1 MRTSRSKS
9 SLNVAIVDYGM
20 GNIGSVAK
28 VLSRLN
34 VTFCV
39 SSSTKDLE
47 AADRLIL
54 PGVGAFDKAMAS
66 LSRLKLDTC
75 IRRQVLE
82 FNKPLLGICLGM
94 QLLSKTS
101 IEGGNTEGLSLFDA
115 AVLKLQGGEHFR
127 LPHIG
132 WNALKKEGCCS
143 LTQGLSDGSFMYF
156 AHDYVVHCNNNK
168 DVICTTDYGQN
179 FPSIINHGNIFGV
192 QFHPEKSQRAGSII
206 MTNFVLGA
214 SK

>member
-1 MRTSRSKS
+1 MKTVRSES
-9 SLNVAIVDYGM
+9 SLNVTVVDYGM

-39 SSSTKDLE
+39 SSNSSDLE

-66 LSRLKLDTC
+66 LSRLKLDSC
-75 IRRQVLE
+75 IRRQVIE

-94 QLLSKTS
+94 QLLCKTS
-101 IEGGNTEGLSLFDA
+101 TEGGNTEGLSLFDA
-115 AVLKLQGGEHFR
+115 AVLKMKGGKDFR

-143 LTQGLSDGSFMYF
+143 LTSGLSDGSFMYF
-156 AHDYVVHCNNNK
+156 AHDYVVHCNNKN
-168 DVICTTDYGQN
+168 DVICSTNYGQR
-179 FPSIINHGNIFGV
+179 FPSVINHQNIFGV

-206 MTNFVLGA
+206 MTNFVLGGV
-214 SK
+214 S

>member
-1 MRTSRSKS
+1 MKTSRSKS

-39 SSSTKDLE
+39 SSSSRDLE

-75 IRRQVLE
+75 IRKQVLE

-115 AVLKLQGGEHFR
+115 AVLKLQGGENFR

-132 WNALKKEGCCS
+132 WNALKKRV
-143 LTQGLSDGSFMYF
+143 LFLNKRLSDGSSMYF

>member
-1 MRTSRSKS
+1 MNTSRSKS
-9 SLNVAIVDYGM
+9 SLNVAIIDYGM

-39 SSSTKDLE
+39 SSKSSDLE

-66 LSRLKLDTC
+66 LRRLKLDNC
-75 IRRQVLE
+75 IRKQVLE
-82 FNKPLLGICLGM
+82 YNKPLLGICLGM

-101 IEGGNTEGLSLFDA
+101 VEGGKTEGLSLFDA
-115 AVLKLQGGEHFR
+115 SVLKLKGGDNFR

-132 WNALKKEGCCS
+132 WNSKKRGV
-143 LTQGLSDGSFMYF
+143 LFR
-156 AHDYVVHCNNNK
+156 NK
-168 DVICTTDYGQN
+168 RT
-179 FPSIINHGNIFGV
+179 
-192 QFHPEKSQRAGSII
+192 
-206 MTNFVLGA
+206 L
-214 SK
+214 